1 MFLPSGDTGFQQMV
15 GIIPQESSI
24 PYSSRDLGMETS
36 YNLGISMHTQHDNVV
51 DSSPETLSCASDD
64 SDVGIIENC
73 PVRENV
79 GTSQREETDDQRRL
93 STANME
99 CLADSVLLD
108 AFAVEGSEDPDKM
121 YDGNENNDGLPS
133 HQENSDILLHQDSDI
148 MGNGE
153 VACDNVQEIGDNQIA
168 EAAACDN
175 MQEIGDDQI
184 AETHEQQPAKELIMG
199 NGEVACDNMQ
209 EIGDNQI
216 AETHEQH
223 EQQPAKELIMG
234 NGEVACDNV
243 QEIVDDQIAETH
255 ERQPAKE
262 LIMGNGE
269 VACDN
274 VQEIGDDHIADT
286 HEQPPAKKPRL
297 ISPL

>member
-153 VACDNVQEIGDNQIA
+153 VACDNVQEIV
-168 EAAACDN
+168 
-175 MQEIGDDQI
+175 DDQI
-184 AETHEQQPAKELIMG
+184 TETHEQQPAKELIM
-199 NGEVACDNMQ
+199 
-209 EIGDNQI
+209 EIGR
-216 AETHEQH
+216 AH
-223 EQQPAKELIMG
+223 
-234 NGEVACDNV
+234 V
-243 QEIVDDQIAETH
+243 
-255 ERQPAKE
+255 
-262 LIMGNGE
+262 
-269 VACDN
+269 
-274 VQEIGDDHIADT
+274 
-286 HEQPPAKKPRL
+286 
-297 ISPL
+297 